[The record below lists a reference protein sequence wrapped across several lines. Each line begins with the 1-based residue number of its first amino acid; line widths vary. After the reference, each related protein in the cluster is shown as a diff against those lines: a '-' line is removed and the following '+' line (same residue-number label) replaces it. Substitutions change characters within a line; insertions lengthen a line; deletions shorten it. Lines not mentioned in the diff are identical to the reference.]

1 MLESR
6 VSRVSDMKPS
16 FGTGSNGQRSSN
28 DADSN
33 SRERLACSKVEF
45 WRVLKLSDVFDVENA
60 SRVRRL
66 CACKNPK
73 KKHFWKA
80 VASLWRHV
88 KMEGKHR
95 LGSRLSA
102 PGDPWLPAGDLPAW
116 VSALG
121 SGRPLAA
128 GRRLQLRLRRPL
140 AAGRKLQL
148 RLRLL
153 TAGRERL
160 LRMRPRRNAR

>member
-16 FGTGSNGQRSSN
+16 LGTGSNGQRSSN

-80 VASLWRHV
+80 VALLWRHV

-102 PGDPWLPAGDLPAW
+102 PGDPWPPAVGSSFGCGPAEAR
-116 VSALG
+116 VG
-121 SGRPLAA
+121 PEAA
-128 GRRLQLRLRRPL
+128 GGLGWPRSCLSRCDFSGPRSGS
-140 AAGRKLQL
+140 ARKSQH
-148 RLRLL
+148 
-153 TAGRERL
+153 
-160 LRMRPRRNAR
+160 